1 MTWQPI
7 ETAPRNGTIVDVWLG
22 DAEEEDIDFYCS
34 PGTRRAC
41 DWSWRDGKWRPHIRG
56 LSLTVFVQPTHWMPL
71 PAPPEP
77 GA

>member
-7 ETAPRNGTIVDVWLG
+7 ETAPRAKHILCSHAERKWVRIGWHFPGLNRWYYSGTNERNQYSEGVD
-22 DAEEEDIDFYCS
+22 DD
-34 PGTRRAC
+34 
-41 DWSWRDGKWRPHIRG
+41 K
-56 LSLTVFVQPTHWMPL
+56 PTHWMPL